1 MPSLKSYSTALTL
14 LEKVLEHPAQIH
26 ENTLFFTTSGM
37 HISKDGEEI
46 WSEIFFFGLG
56 SDIYSVKLYED
67 GGEIQRLDVIE
78 AWSVTPPEDN
88 GEDNEE
94 DNEEEEDTNGEED

>member
-1 MPSLKSYSTALTL
+1 MSSLKSYSTALTL

-37 HISKDGEEI
+37 HISRDGEEI
-46 WSEIFFFGLG
+46 WCEIFFFGLG

-67 GGEIQRLDVIE
+67 GGEIQRLDVVE
-78 AWSVTPPEDN
+78 AWSVSPPENNDKEEAVN
-88 GEDNEE
+88 DEE
-94 DNEEEEDTNGEED
+94 D

>member
-1 MPSLKSYSTALTL
+1 MSSLKSYSTALSL

-37 HISKDGEEI
+37 HISRDGEEI

-56 SDIYSVKLYED
+56 SEIYSVKLYGD
-67 GGEIQRLDVIE
+67 GGEVQRLDVVE
-78 AWSVTPPEDN
+78 AWSVFPPENHD
-88 GEDNEE
+88 EEEVTDVEE
-94 DNEEEEDTNGEED
+94 D

>member
-1 MPSLKSYSTALTL
+1 MSSLKSYSTALTL

-37 HISKDGEEI
+37 HISRDGEQI
-46 WSEIFFFGLG
+46 WCEIFFFGLG

-67 GGEIQRLDVIE
+67 GGEIQRLDVVE
-78 AWSVTPPEDN
+78 AWSVSPPENNDKEEAVN
-88 GEDNEE
+88 DEE
-94 DNEEEEDTNGEED
+94 D